1 MPKFIDVMRRIDSE
15 AYIWML
21 GLALVVFIGP
31 YSESHFSVCL
41 FKNLGFDFCPGCGLG
56 RSIAYLARGE
66 IIASFNAHPL
76 GAPAVAVL
84 AHRIV
89 MLVRNSLQQYH

>member
-1 MPKFIDVMRRIDSE
+1 MEIIRRIDSE
-15 AYIWML
+15 AYIWL
-21 GLALVVFIGP
+21 AGLVLVVLIGP
-31 YSESHFSVCL
+31 SSESHFTVCL

-66 IIASFNAHPL
+66 LTASLHAHPL
-76 GAPAVAVL
+76 GVPAVAVL

-89 MLVRNSLQQYH
+89 TLVRNSLAV